1 MHCKDLIIIIM
12 YYEWNYYYDDEYD
25 YYHHLSTIIVNI
37 NLPFLLQRSAFCPLR
52 SIPFCSSS
60 CHHFISIKPA
70 SNALAKGFRRWT
82 LRTSQWTLST
92 GRTTVKHSQTRKA
105 CGVDNFPHGGPGE
118 NPSGPK
124 SYPPWTRGNPNR
136 KGSEPSNHPGYL
148 GRFDVRNSG
157 SVYLEVERLR

>member
-92 GRTTVKHSQTRKA
+92 GRTTVKPERPAVWITFRMA
-105 CGVDNFPHGGPGE
+105 GPGKTPRALRVTLPE
-118 NPSGPK
+118 
-124 SYPPWTRGNPNR
+124 TRGFHPNA
-136 KGSEPSNHPGYL
+136 GSRIGTFQPSRILRAKML
-148 GRFDVRNSG
+148 GTQG
-157 SVYLEVERLR
+157 VYT